1 MSNEQ
6 KTRKIDQAFSEN
18 RSWLSK
24 QVIIVK
30 KSKIINLRN
39 FIIVAFLAGAIF
51 ATIWLVDT
59 NRQTQSH
66 AAISPGTTQQ
76 AQSSSSSPSGAGMNK
91 YPNGSAC
98 LYDYN
103 CVSGRC
109 GCFYLFCKKKCY

>member
-1 MSNEQ
+1 MQNQQ
-6 KTRKIDQAFSEN
+6 KPRKIDQAFNEN

-39 FIIVAFLAGAIF
+39 FIIVAFIAGAVF

-59 NRQTQSH
+59 NRQTQSY
-66 AAISPGTTQQ
+66 ASTSPGTTQQ
-76 AQSSSSSPSGAGMNK
+76 AQSSSSSSGAGLNT

-98 LYDYN
+98 LYNYN
-103 CVSGRC
+103 CISGRC